1 MEIEAKENTDDD
13 DYDDFENHDER
24 VRRLQQQLNELTKRA
39 QRVRAGGPEF
49 RQISEML
56 DEVVCR
62 LRAAL
67 REYTRHSPT
76 LLVAKEPPIQLH

>member
-1 MEIEAKENTDDD
+1 MEIKERENTDDD
-13 DYDDFENHDER
+13 DYDDFESHDER

-39 QRVRAGGPEF
+39 QRVRVGGHEF

-67 REYTRHSPT
+67 REYTKNS
-76 LLVAKEPPIQLH
+76 LAKEPPIQLH